1 MTEITSVAVFCGSKS
16 GEDPKNAEEARKF
29 GEILAKKAIRLV
41 YGGGGIGLMGVIANS
56 VIENGGEVTG
66 VIPDF
71 LMKLEVG
78 NPDVHELIVTEN
90 MHDRK
95 RIMFERAGGIVV
107 LPGGLGTLDETF
119 EIMTCK
125 QLRQHEKPIIIVNVN
140 GYWDPFQAL
149 IEATIKGG
157 FAHSAILDL
166 YTIVERIEDVVQALK
181 NAPKPSDIV
190 LTSHL

>member
-1 MTEITSVAVFCGSKS
+1 MIEITSVAVFCGSKS
-16 GEDPKNAEEARKF
+16 GEDPKNAEQARML
-29 GEILAKKAIRLV
+29 GAILAKASIRLV

-56 VIENGGEVTG
+56 AIENGGEVTG

-78 NPDVHELIVTEN
+78 NPDIQELIVTKG

-95 RIMFERAGGIVV
+95 RIMFERADGIII

-119 EIMTCK
+119 EIMTWK
-125 QLRQHEKPIIIVNVN
+125 QLRQHDKPIIIVNIN

-149 IEATIKGG
+149 IETTIKGG
-157 FAHSAILDL
+157 FAYPGILDL
-166 YTIVERIEDVVQALK
+166 YTIVESIEDVVQVLK
-181 NAPKPSDIV
+181 TPRSPV
-190 LTSHL
+190 TLF